1 MITLIDEAITGL
13 ASIGGSIVGRRNYF
27 KYYVD
32 MIRQRGL
39 NPYDRNMSYKN
50 RDFQQFFSETL
61 TKHDCTIDGVP
72 AKLVFQDHS
81 QSNNKDLSDDKY
93 IVAENDTKVHVG
105 SYIEWADS
113 LWLVFTEEHKTIATH
128 QQLKI
133 KHVNETIKWIRNGK
147 VVNKG
152 QGYGA
157 YVQSQTLYT
166 MGVAQTPL
174 LDVVDSKMAMYMQYN
189 EETARLKEDE
199 RVFIGKRVYKI
210 KFMDAVSRKGL
221 IFYLLDED
229 RVGQLDNVEESI
241 ADYYN
246 YYGKND
252 DYVKDSDD
260 SPNKTLTILGE
271 KYPRIGR
278 TYEYTIKG
286 GDSVEW
292 VLEHDTSG
300 EPIYKSFE
308 KTDKSLKISFSA
320 NTDLIGNKATII
332 ATSKDGQYA
341 ALHLSLIKR
350 F

>member
-1 MITLIDEAITGL
+1 MTTLTDVVITGL
-13 ASIGGSIVGRRNYF
+13 ASTGGNVVGRRNYF

-61 TKHDCTIDGVP
+61 TKHDCLIDGVP
-72 AKLVFQDHS
+72 SKLVFQDHS

-93 IVAENDTKVHVG
+93 IVAENETKV
-105 SYIEWADS
+105 
-113 LWLVFTEEHKTIATH
+113 H

-241 ADYYN
+241 ADYYK

-286 GDSVEW
+286 GESVEW